1 VKTVPNTRSAR
12 KRVRQA
18 ERNRL
23 RNKMYKTRI
32 KTAIR
37 RLEEA
42 LTGGDPT
49 AIQEALRRAVSAIDR
64 AAVRGAIHRNTAA
77 RKKSRLM
84 QRLKKLG
91 VVA

>member
-1 VKTVPNTRSAR
+1 MPNTRSAR